1 MASPSRTGTSIAATS
16 GITPAQEG
24 GVVGLIFLGL
34 GLLLMLIGR
43 ILLISAA
50 FGVSIWWGFGI
61 FLPFGPMLFRM
72 NYPDLAPMSRTFR
85 LFSLPCI
92 LVYFVLGSG
101 TMPGSH
107 TDFFKKKDV
116 PSGPAN
122 HYGLEKVSKSNLDEK
137 RTANAKELERLTAWA
152 ETLHVKKRDL
162 LRSDVEG
169 TKAFNNEV
177 AEFNVALEKATA
189 EQKALWPDWP
199 VAQGQPQAK
208 K

>member
-1 MASPSRTGTSIAATS
+1 
-16 GITPAQEG
+16 
-24 GVVGLIFLGL
+24 
-34 GLLLMLIGR
+34 MLIGR

-92 LVYFVLGSG
+92 LAYFVLGPG
-101 TMPGSH
+101 TLPGSYH
-107 TDFFKKKDV
+107 DPFSKQKQV

-122 HYGLEKVSKSNLDEK
+122 HYGLGKLSKTNLDDR
-137 RTANAKELERLTAWA
+137 RTANAKEMERLTAWA

-162 LRSDVEG
+162 LRSDAEG

-177 AEFNVALEKATA
+177 AEFNVALAKATA
-189 EQKALWPDWP
+189 EQKELWPDWP
-199 VAQGQPQAK
+199 VGQPPPQAK
-208 K
+208 R

>member
-1 MASPSRTGTSIAATS
+1 
-16 GITPAQEG
+16 
-24 GVVGLIFLGL
+24 
-34 GLLLMLIGR
+34 MLIGR

-50 FGVSIWWGFGI
+50 FGVSVWWGFGI

-92 LVYFVLGSG
+92 LAYFVLGPG
-101 TMPGSH
+101 TLPGSH
-107 TDFFKKKDV
+107 REQKPV

-122 HYGLEKVSKSNLDEK
+122 HYGLDNIFKRTSSSNLDE
-137 RTANAKELERLTAWA
+137 RRAANAKEMERLTAWA

-162 LRSDVEG
+162 LRSDAEG
-169 TKAFNNEV
+169 TQAFNNEV
-177 AEFNVALEKATA
+177 AEFNVALAKATA
-189 EQKALWPDWP
+189 EQKALWPAWP
-199 VAQGQPQAK
+199 VGEKPPPTK